1 MGCSV
6 QIDLAGVL
14 PQLPPGGSAI
24 GSPRW
29 SAEHHRVCDA
39 TARAL
44 TARGDGCYGHAMNAM
59 NSGKIS
65 SRGLAL
71 GLALLLAQAGSG
83 LTGCATVGRE
93 FQPAPV
99 KQLQI
104 GRTDKGEVLGLFGL
118 PYRRGVDSGDSTWTY
133 VHYKFRLFGEHLKT
147 RDLVVTFD
155 GAGRVKSYVYNSNLD
170 D

>member
-1 MGCSV
+1 MRSSKLQ
-6 QIDLAGVL
+6 QIL
-14 PQLPPGGSAI
+14 S
-24 GSPRW
+24 
-29 SAEHHRVCDA
+29 
-39 TARAL
+39 RA
-44 TARGDGCYGHAMNAM
+44 
-59 NSGKIS
+59 
-65 SRGLAL
+65 LAL
-71 GLALLLAQAGSG
+71 GLALLLAHAGPG

-118 PYRRGVDSGDSTWTY
+118 PYRRGVDCGDSTWTY